1 MSYQDNSHALC
12 LGLWLLSKQDDA
24 DDFLAWQ
31 REMGLPS
38 HYTKDMAEEA
48 ISLFG
53 DDYDRLEVI
62 QYAEGYVDSLGKA

>member
-12 LGLWLLSKQDDA
+12 LGLYLLSKRDNA
-24 DDFLAWQ
+24 DDFQEWQ
-31 REMGLPS
+31 REMGLLS
-38 HYTKDMAEEA
+38 HYTDDMAEEA

-62 QYAEGYVDSLGKA
+62 QYAEGYVDSIGKA